1 MSRRV
6 LELHSAL
13 SSLKEFELLSYQ
25 QDNLNVFSKLLA
37 KTKFPPL
44 FLLYFDV
51 FNITQAFLQIV
62 ALQPIL
68 YIIELLWMLFL
79 SLLIMIPE
87 IMDVVFGDLIFTFF
101 STFLMW
107 FIIR

>member
-13 SSLKEFELLSYQ
+13 SSLKQFELLSCQ

-51 FNITQAFLQIV
+51 FNIIQAFLQIV
-62 ALQPIL
+62 ALQPTVC
-68 YIIELLWMLFL
+68 IIELFVDALFI
-79 SLLIMIPE
+79 SAFYDPR
-87 IMDVVFGDLIFTFF
+87 DHSCSF
-101 STFLMW
+101 W
-107 FIIR
+107 